1 VATWAAHWP
10 VHEQGASVL
19 GVRASVTAYRE
30 GKDWLADVIAY
41 LDGSRRLLAD
51 LVAEHLPGVAYTPP
65 EGTYLAWLD
74 CRSLALGQD
83 VPRPYPAPPVD
94 LAEFF
99 LSNAGVLATDGA
111 ESGEAGRG
119 FLRLNFATPRPV
131 LTEMIRRMG
140 KAITS

>member
-1 VATWAAHWP
+1 

-19 GVRASVTAYRE
+19 GVRASVAAYRA
-30 GKDWLADVIAY
+30 GKDWLADLIGY
-41 LDGSRRLLAD
+41 LDGSRHLLAD
-51 LVAEHLPGVAYTPP
+51 LVAEHLPGVGYTPP

-74 CRSLALGQD
+74 CRALARGLDG
-83 VPRPYPAPPVD
+83 PRPYPAPSAD

-99 LSNAGVLATDGA
+99 LSKAGVLATDGA

-140 KAITS
+140 KALTS